1 MEEER
6 HESLAP
12 PAPEPSAEAPRQ
24 TGTPDRKWLI
34 GAVLA
39 GILIILG
46 GSLFMRHGTVEAQNF
61 CNTCHTAY
69 YDSREYAFND
79 KVGMKKPSGML
90 TGCAECHPQPYAE
103 FKKSAH
109 FETRKLERR
118 PGCANCHNDVHS
130 IFSWYRF
137 MYWQPVAWKQV
148 QQSISDN
155 GMWEGE
161 VRPRLAG
168 KARTDFVLTDSRVC
182 RDCHNQS
189 AKTFRPDIKAHK
201 QAAKSGE
208 TCIKC
213 HFNLVHAEVPWPD
226 KDKK

>member
-6 HESLAP
+6 HESPVP
-12 PAPEPSAEAPRQ
+12 PARQPSPETPGKA
-24 TGTPDRKWLI
+24 GTSGLKWLAGAALAGIVVLI
-34 GAVLA
+34 GA
-39 GILIILG
+39 G
-46 GSLFMRHGTVEAQNF
+46 LFLRHGTVEAQGF

-109 FETRKLERR
+109 FETKKLERR
-118 PGCANCHNDVHS
+118 PGCSNCHNDVHS
-130 IFSWYRF
+130 VFTWYRF

-148 QQSISDN
+148 QLAINDNVVWESD
-155 GMWEGE
+155 
-161 VRPRLAG
+161 VRPKLAA
-168 KARTDFVLTDSRVC
+168 KAREGFVQSDSRAC
-182 RDCHNQS
+182 KDCHNPG
-189 AKTFRPDIKAHK
+189 ANTFRADIKAHK
-201 QAAKSGE
+201 QASKSNT

>member
-6 HESLAP
+6 QETLAP
-12 PAPEPSAEAPRQ
+12 AVIPVSGTSRK
-24 TGTPDRKWLI
+24 TGTSGRKWLI
-34 GAVLA
+34 GAALA
-39 GILIILG
+39 GIIVILSG
-46 GSLFMRHGTVEAQNF
+46 GLFLKHGTVEAQNF

-69 YDSREYAFND
+69 YDNREYAFND

-109 FETRKLERR
+109 FETKRLERR
-118 PGCANCHNDVHS
+118 PGCANCHNDIHS
-130 IFSWYRF
+130 VFNWYRF

-148 QQSISDN
+148 QLSISDN
-155 GMWEGE
+155 VLWEGE
-161 VRPRLAG
+161 VRPKLAG
-168 KARTDFVLTDSRVC
+168 KARTDFVASDSRPC
-182 RDCHNQS
+182 RDCHNLS
-189 AKTFRPDIKAHK
+189 SKTFRADIKAHK